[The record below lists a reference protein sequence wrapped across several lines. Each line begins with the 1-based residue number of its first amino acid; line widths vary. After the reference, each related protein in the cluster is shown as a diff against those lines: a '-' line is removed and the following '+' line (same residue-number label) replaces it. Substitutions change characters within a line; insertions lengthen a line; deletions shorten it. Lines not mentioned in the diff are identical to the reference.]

1 MIALQLKGLDGCL
14 ESGDSEGVAFHP
26 DECFPSLD
34 QAKVLKEIMKPKQS
48 YWTPSSFFRT
58 LASLALCAAS
68 AQALFAQTGK
78 GTLAGHAA
86 DTVGAV
92 LPGAKVLVE
101 PGDISAA
108 TDQVGE
114 FTIINLVPG
123 DYKVTISYVGFLPF
137 TSDVK
142 VVVGQPTRVDAV
154 LKVAA
159 RGEQV
164 TVVSDALGVAEDIN
178 VQRTSD
184 NILDVMSEG
193 VIQSLPNENIA
204 DVVGRMPGVSLERD
218 EGEGKYVQIRGT
230 EPRLNNTTVDGVEL
244 PAPED
249 NVRQFKLDTIPS
261 DIVESVEVNKT
272 LAANQDADAIGG
284 TVNLVTKKA
293 GDIPTLKFEGIGGFT
308 PIENTRYMGLGMG
321 TVGRRFGHE
330 KRFGALF
337 SGSYDYN
344 GRGIDDIEPS
354 PNDTAVPSYG
364 SVDMREYRYQRKRYG
379 FGGSLDYKLKDPASG
394 LYLHYFDSDFKDYGN
409 KWVYTLND
417 ATGCSPAIA
426 GDEPCAAPKFS
437 TSQRAPDYGAASIA
451 IGGKHVFGS
460 SWLSWE
466 LSAARSRELAAAG
479 NPGATF
485 QALVNNDTAQVPLT
499 GTCNYEPGLTTDFRL
514 PQWDAACLAPGS
526 QIYNPANYYLSEYD
540 GTQGTTS
547 QVNLQ
552 GAFSMAKN
560 YHLGSHFSTFEFG
573 FKLRNA
579 HKGQNAYSPTYDIS
593 NCVDGSG
600 VLVAGASGCTMNNF
614 LSGFANPHYYFN
626 AYNFGPVT
634 NYPTIV
640 NKYQNIIPTTQL
652 PFLSFDGPG
661 TAFGSDASNFD
672 LTERVSAAY
681 AMNTI
686 EFGRFRLQ
694 TGLRVEATQLNIL
707 GFYIPNDGVTLYAT
721 PEPASTWYWDPLPS
735 VQLRYRIT
743 DDSDIRAVYAR
754 ALSRPNPY
762 DMVPYVTQDP
772 TTNPTTIAVGNPNLK
787 PEHAND
793 YDVLYEHYL
802 KPYGELQAGFFYK
815 QLSQPIY
822 YLADPYYTGTQYPSY
837 YGDIFD
843 YIANG
848 VNAKLY
854 GVEFA
859 YTQHLGFLPGVWS
872 GFGITANYSKTGSS
886 AGILPLRNDNPALQ
900 RQTPTMFN
908 LSPTYDKGR
917 FSARLGA
924 TYNSTS
930 IYQYQWEQCLPAQNA
945 QGGGCEDP
953 AGLGPK
959 GPLGDNYLYAHLQ
972 VDAQASYRV
981 GKGFTVL
988 WQGLNLTDDVFGFYN
1003 GSPWYVTQREYYR
1016 PTYSFGLRWE
1026 PRREN

>member
-1 MIALQLKGLDGCL
+1 
-14 ESGDSEGVAFHP
+14 
-26 DECFPSLD
+26 
-34 QAKVLKEIMKPKQS
+34 MKPKQS
-48 YWTPSSFFRT
+48 YFTLFSSLRIPA
-58 LASLALCAAS
+58 LLALCAVFANPAI
-68 AQALFAQTGK
+68 AQSGK
-78 GTLAGHAA
+78 GTIVGRAT
-86 DTVGAV
+86 DTASAL
-92 LPGAKVLVE
+92 LPGARVRIE
-101 PGDISAA
+101 PGGVSVV

-114 FTIINLVPG
+114 FTFVDLAPG
-123 DYKVTISYVGFLPF
+123 EYRVTISYVGFLPF

-142 VVVGQPTRVDAV
+142 VAAGQATRVDAV
-154 LKVAA
+154 LRVAA
-159 RGEQV
+159 KGEQV
-164 TVVSDALGVAEDIN
+164 TVVADALGEAEAIN
-178 VQRTSD
+178 IQRTSD
-184 NILDVMSEG
+184 NILDVIPEG

-293 GDIPTLKFEGIGGFT
+293 GDVPTLKFEGIGGFT
-308 PIENTRYMGLGMG
+308 PIENTRYIGLVTG
-321 TVGRRFGHE
+321 TVGRRFGAS

-337 SGSYDYN
+337 TGSYDYN
-344 GRGIDDIEPS
+344 GRGIDDIEPT
-354 PNDTAVPSYG
+354 PNDTAVPSYN
-364 SVDMREYRYQRKRYG
+364 SMDIREYRYQRKRYG

-409 KWVYTLND
+409 KWVYSLND
-417 ATGCSPAIA
+417 AGN
-426 GDEPCAAPKFS
+426 PKFS

-451 IGGKHVFGS
+451 IGGKHVFAS

-466 LSAARSRELAAAG
+466 LSGARSRELAAAG

-485 QALVNNDTAQVPLT
+485 KTVPGSAADNLTSCVNTV
-499 GTCNYEPGLTTDFRL
+499 GSDFHL
-514 PQWDAACLAPGS
+514 PQWDPSCFGAPTYDPT
-526 QIYNPANYYLSEYD
+526 QYYLNEYD
-540 GTQGTTS
+540 GTSGTTS

-552 GAFSMAKN
+552 GALSMAKN

-573 FKLRNA
+573 FKVRNA
-579 HKGQNAYSPTYDIS
+579 HKGQDAYSPVYDEPGA
-593 NCVDGSG
+593 NCFDAQGNAVPACSM
-600 VLVAGASGCTMNNF
+600 LSY
-614 LSGFANPHYYFN
+614 LSGFTNPHYYFN
-626 AYNFGPVT
+626 AYPLGPVT
-634 NYPTIV
+634 NYKTIANNLNNLV
-640 NKYQNIIPTTQL
+640 SQGYNTLDAPA
-652 PFLSFDGPG
+652 

-681 AMNTI
+681 AMNTV

-707 GFYIPNDGVTLYAT
+707 GFYIPNDGVTIYAT

-754 ALSRPNPY
+754 AISRPNPY

-772 TTNPTTIAVGNPNLK
+772 TTAPTTISVGNPNLK

-793 YDVLYEHYL
+793 YDLLYEHYL
-802 KPYGELQAGFFYK
+802 KPYGEFQAGFFYK
-815 QLSQPIY
+815 QLGQPIY
-822 YLADPYYTGTQYPSY
+822 YLADPDYEGTQYPSY
-837 YGDIFD
+837 VGDILD
-843 YIANG
+843 YIENG

-859 YTQHLGFLPGVWS
+859 YIQHLGFLPGVWG
-872 GFGITANYSKTGSS
+872 GFGITANYSRTGSS
-886 AGILPLRNDNPALQ
+886 AGILPLRTDNPALQ

-908 LSPTYDKGR
+908 LSPTYDRGR

-924 TYNSTS
+924 TYNSAS
-930 IYQYQWEQCLPAQNA
+930 IYQYQWEQCTAAVAAAGAAGTGP
-945 QGGGCEDP
+945 GCEDP
-953 AGLGPK
+953 AYLGPK

-972 VDAQASYRV
+972 VDAQASVRLQ
-981 GKGFTVL
+981 KGFTVL
-988 WQGLNLTDDVFGFYN
+988 WQGLNLTDQVFGFYN